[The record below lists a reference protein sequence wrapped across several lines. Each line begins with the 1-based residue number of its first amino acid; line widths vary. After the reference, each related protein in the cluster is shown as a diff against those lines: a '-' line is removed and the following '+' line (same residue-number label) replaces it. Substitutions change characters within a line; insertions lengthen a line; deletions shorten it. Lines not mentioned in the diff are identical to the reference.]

1 MITSVQ
7 LQKLD
12 ALYANGQVEGIS
24 ADQLESF
31 SEDEADLLIQECE
44 EVPPYTFL
52 PMSPDMREELLSL
65 IRSGVLGKVSE
76 ADLKYMTVHTG
87 EALLWS
93 VMSSNINREELAST
107 AQRRRIKKLLAE
119 GFLSGG
125 SPRQIRNLTKHMAE
139 KLIREGE
146 YNARKGV
153 RSEGKFN

>member
-24 ADQLESF
+24 ADRLESF
-31 SEDEADLLIQECE
+31 SEEEVDLLIQECE

-65 IRSGVLGKVSE
+65 IRSGVLGRVSE

-93 VMSSNINREELAST
+93 VMSSNISFGWITQANS
-107 AQRRRIKKLLAE
+107 
-119 GFLSGG
+119 
-125 SPRQIRNLTKHMAE
+125 
-139 KLIREGE
+139 
-146 YNARKGV
+146 
-153 RSEGKFN
+153 

>member
-65 IRSGVLGKVSE
+65 IRSGVLGRVSE

-93 VMSSNINREELAST
+93 VMSS
-107 AQRRRIKKLLAE
+107 
-119 GFLSGG
+119 FLSGG

>member
-24 ADQLESF
+24 ADRLESF
-31 SEDEADLLIQECE
+31 SEEEVDLLIQECE

-52 PMSPDMREELLSL
+52 PMSADLREELLSL
-65 IRSGVLGKVSE
+65 TRTRVLGRVSE
-76 ADLKYMTVHTG
+76 AHLKYMTVHTG

-93 VMSSNINREELAST
+93 VMSSNINREELASN

-119 GFLSGG
+119 GLLSG
-125 SPRQIRNLTKHMAE
+125 
-139 KLIREGE
+139 
-146 YNARKGV
+146 
-153 RSEGKFN
+153 